1 MAGPTD
7 SHAGSHAG
15 AGVLA
20 LIVKMLEIFSSI
32 VLALMMLL
40 TFVDVVGRYLL
51 GAPIFGASEM
61 ISVMLALVIFA
72 GLGIANARDKHIVVE
87 LFDTQVRA
95 ISPRVYD
102 IAVQGLSLCVMG
114 LIVYVLFEAALHA
127 AEVNSRTIVLEWPLS
142 WVFGIV
148 AGLAAVSVVCQVLGL
163 MTGTGRAEK
172 HVEDL

>member
-1 MAGPTD
+1 MSRPTD
-7 SHAGSHAG
+7 RHAG

-20 LIVKMLEIFSSI
+20 LIVRVLETFSSV

-40 TFVDVVGRYLL
+40 TFIDVVGRYIL

-61 ISVMLALVIFA
+61 ISVMLALVIFS

-87 LFDTQVRA
+87 LIDARVRA
-95 ISPRVYD
+95 LSPRVYD
-102 IAVQGLSLCVMG
+102 IAVQGLSLFVMC
-114 LIVYVLFEAALHA
+114 LIVWVLFEAALHA

-148 AGLAAVSVVCQVLGL
+148 VALAALSVVCQVLGL
-163 MTGTGRAEK
+163 MTGTGRQSD
-172 HVEDL
+172 HLEDV

>member
-1 MAGPTD
+1 MTRPTD
-7 SHAGSHAG
+7 RHAG
-15 AGVLA
+15 AGALA
-20 LIVKMLEIFSSI
+20 QIVRGLEIFSSA

-87 LFDTQVRA
+87 LIDARVRA
-95 ISPRVYD
+95 VAPRVYD
-102 IAVQGLSLCVMG
+102 IAVQGLSLFVMC

-127 AEVNSRTIVLEWPLS
+127 AETNSRTIVLEWPLS
-142 WVFGIV
+142 SIFGVV
-148 AGLAAVSVVCQVLGL
+148 AALAALSVVCQVLGL
-163 MTGTGRAEK
+163 MTGAGR
-172 HVEDL
+172 HDDHLEDL